1 MRAVSSDI
9 VIRPAERGD
18 LPALGRLGA
27 ALVRMHHGFDE
38 RRFMAPTG
46 DIEAGYAWFLGTQ
59 LGAADIVLFV
69 AVRADTVVGYVYA
82 GIEPESWKE
91 LRGPA
96 GFIHDI
102 IVEPEARGHGV
113 ARRLL
118 AAASAWLEQRGAPRV
133 MLWTAERNVGARRLF
148 EGLGFRATMIEMTR
162 ECGEPIPE

>member
-1 MRAVSSDI
+1 MTSDI
-9 VIRPAERGD
+9 DIRRAQRDD

-38 RRFMAPTG
+38 RRFRAPTG

-59 LGAADIVLFV
+59 LGAEECVIFV
-69 AVRADTVVGYVYA
+69 AVRAEVVVGYVYA
-82 GIEPESWKE
+82 GLEPESWKE

-96 GFIHDI
+96 GFIHDV

-133 MLWTAERNVGARRLF
+133 MLWTAEENLGARRLF
-148 EGLGFRATMIEMTR
+148 AGLGFRATMIEMTR
-162 ECGEPIPE
+162 ECGEPGPE

>member
-1 MRAVSSDI
+1 MTSDI

-38 RRFMAPTG
+38 RRFMAPIG

-69 AVRADTVVGYVYA
+69 AVRAEDAVVGYVYA

-96 GFIHDI
+96 GLHSRHHRRAGGAW
-102 IVEPEARGHGV
+102 ARGGEAPARGRLGVARAGV
-113 ARRLL
+113 ARRGSCSGPRRRT
-118 AAASAWLEQRGAPRV
+118 SARGACSRA
-133 MLWTAERNVGARRLF
+133 WAFARR
-148 EGLGFRATMIEMTR
+148 
-162 ECGEPIPE
+162 